1 MLIQTLIVDDMLL
14 ARQRLRRYLK
24 ADPDIEI
31 IGEMTNGGEA
41 IAAIKEL
48 KPDLVF
54 LDVQMP
60 EIDGFDVVENI
71 GAEKM
76 PAVIFVTAFDHFAL
90 RAFEV
95 HALDYLLKPFD
106 EERLR
111 MALNRAKSIIQNPE
125 NENLDLRLRKLLED
139 FKGEPKYLKRL
150 AVKSAGRTIYVHVDE
165 IDWISAAG
173 NYLEIHVGKQKYL
186 IREKL
191 SAIET
196 KLNPEKFV
204 RIHRST
210 VINVEQIKELH
221 PLFNGDQVIYLRDG
235 SELVVSRTYRDKL
248 ISSLEGI

>member
-1 MLIQTLIVDDMLL
+1 MVIRTLIVDDMLL
-14 ARQRLRRYLK
+14 ARQRLKRYLK
-24 ADPDIEI
+24 NDPDIKI
-31 IGEMTNGGEA
+31 IGESTNGGEA
-41 IAAIKEL
+41 IDAIEDL
-48 KPDLVF
+48 QPDLVF

-60 EIDGFDVVENI
+60 EIDGFEVVKKI

-106 EERLR
+106 EERLHY
-111 MALNRAKSIIQNPE
+111 ALIRAKNVIQNPE
-125 NENLDLRLRKLLED
+125 NEDLDLRLRKLLED
-139 FKGEPKYLKRL
+139 FRGEPKYLKRL

-165 IDWISAAG
+165 IDWIGAAG

-191 SAIET
+191 STLET

-204 RIHRST
+204 RVHRST
-210 VINVEQIKELH
+210 LINVEQIKELH
-221 PLFNGDQVIYLRDG
+221 PLFNGDQIVYLRDG

-248 ISSLEGI
+248 ISILEGM